1 MPPQFSLAVALFR
14 TLPEGCY
21 DVHTKI
27 PRGGN
32 RAAFSPLRSARRPAV
47 IVALLTLLIPIVGI
61 TESAYALD
69 ATRALTQAFHRVWQ
83 VPQGLPDPK
92 VFVVSQTSDGYL
104 WLGSPAGLIRFD
116 GLRFT
121 TIRECAGVRPEDLW
135 VHDLC
140 EDQAHNLW
148 IATDRQGLIRYRGA
162 TPRRFTVA
170 DGLPSDTVQCVIADK
185 RGAVWAGTSA
195 GVVRLTDS
203 RVAAF
208 GRDQGLPL
216 IDIHAMAEAQD
227 GSIWAGGEGN
237 RLGIFDGKAWTTR
250 ELVSMPSAGTVR
262 AIVPAEDGTVWVGT
276 SIGLIQYK
284 DGKDN
289 RLTTTSSL
297 ADDSIL
303 CLTAA
308 RDGSL
313 WAGTKDGF
321 SRLRDGEC
329 ESLTAADGLSQS
341 TVYSLCEDR
350 EGSLWVGTK
359 HGLNQFSDRR
369 TLPFTVREGLPSN
382 EVGPICQDAESNIWV
397 GTLGAG
403 LARFDGRRFVTLTTS
418 DGLASDAV
426 YALAAD
432 NDGQLW
438 IGTDR
443 GLNSMRNCQIEKK
456 YTIEDGLPANLVTC
470 LCQGSRGCLWIGTS
484 AGIAKL
490 HDGRIVQP
498 PGSADDLAAP
508 VRAVLERRDGTLIA
522 ATSGGLYCYADEQ
535 YRRFPSAALANRD
548 VDTLFEDADGRLWIG
563 TEADGL
569 LLLEGEKV
577 VNFTTKTGLYDDD
590 ISGLV
595 VDDEDRL
602 WMASSSGISYV
613 PRADLLKFAEGN
625 LAKLTSTPFRMTD
638 AMRTF
643 EAREGIQASMC
654 KTRDGRIWV
663 STTLGLLAIDPARL
677 VRVLPPAPVVVEEVV
692 VNGQIRSPQEIA
704 TLPPGSSN
712 VAFEYTALSLLT
724 PMRITF
730 RYKLEGFDNDW
741 IDAGARR
748 EAFYTNLGPGNY
760 RFRVIARK
768 SDNSD
773 WDQGEPVAFTI
784 EPHFYQTSWFLPLV
798 GLTLGLTGLGVYRL
812 RVRRIKEQ
820 MRAVV
825 AERSRIAREL
835 HDTLIQGFSGVTM
848 EMQALAARLSPS
860 NERGTLD
867 EIIHD
872 AASCLRDAR
881 RSVAGL
887 RSGPGD
893 RSGLAG
899 AIAQAARQLTETRDV
914 RLRLELSN
922 SPRQLPVEVEY
933 NLLRI
938 AQEAI
943 TNAVKHASARTIDVS
958 LACTS
963 QQILLTIADDGV
975 GFAISDGPW
984 ARPGHYGLIGM
995 KERATQ
1001 IGAEFR
1007 IAGEAGAGT
1016 AVSVRLPLSDS
1027 VHGVSGTS
1035 RHPVTREA

>member
-1 MPPQFSLAVALFR
+1 MHIEIQSGL
-14 TLPEGCY
+14 
-21 DVHTKI
+21 
-27 PRGGN
+27 N
-32 RAAFSPLRSARRPAV
+32 RAIVSYLKPARRPAV
-47 IVALLTLLIPIVGI
+47 LVFLLTLLIAIVGI
-61 TESAYALD
+61 TESANALD
-69 ATRALTQAFHRVWQ
+69 AARALTQAFHRVWQ

-92 VFVVSQTSDGYL
+92 IFVVSQTSDGYL

-121 TIRECAGVRPEDLW
+121 TVRECAGVKPEDLW

-140 EDQAHNLW
+140 EDQSHSLW
-148 IATDRQGLIRYRGA
+148 IATDRQGLIRYRCP
-162 TPRRFTVA
+162 TPRRFTLA
-170 DGLPSDTVQCVIADK
+170 DGLPSETVQCVIADK
-185 RGAVWAGTSA
+185 KGAVWAGTSA
-195 GVVRLTDS
+195 GIVRLTDD

-216 IDIHAMAEAQD
+216 VDIHALAETQD
-227 GSIWAGGEGN
+227 GNIWVGGEGN

-250 ELVSMPSAGTVR
+250 ELTSMPAGARVR
-262 AIVPAEDGTVWVGT
+262 AIAEAEDGTVWVGT
-276 SIGLIQYK
+276 SAGLIRVK
-284 DGKDN
+284 DGRDN
-289 RLTTTSSL
+289 RLSSARSP

-303 CLTAA
+303 CLTAG

-313 WAGTKDGF
+313 WVGTKDGF
-321 SRLRDGEC
+321 SRLRDGEF

-341 TVYSLCEDR
+341 TVYSICEDR

-382 EVGPICQDAESNIWV
+382 EVGPICQDADANIWV

-403 LARFDGRRFVTLTTS
+403 LARFDGRRFVNLTKS
-418 DGLASDAV
+418 DGLVSDTI

-432 NDGQLW
+432 NDRQLW
-438 IGTDR
+438 IGTDC
-443 GLNSMRNCQIEKK
+443 GLNSMREGRIEKK
-456 YTIEDGLPANLVTC
+456 FTVEDGLPANLVTS

-490 HDGRIVQP
+490 HEGRIVLP
-498 PGSADDLAAP
+498 PGNAGDLAAP

-522 ATSGGLYCYADEQ
+522 ATRDGLYSYADQQ
-535 YRRFPSAALANRD
+535 YRPFPSGALANRD
-548 VDTLFEDADGRLWIG
+548 VDTLYEDVDGRLWIG

-569 LLLEGEKV
+569 LLLDGEKV
-577 VNFTTKTGLYDDD
+577 ITFTTRTGLYDDD

-613 PRADLLKFAEGN
+613 PRADLLKFAGGN
-625 LAKLTSTPFRMTD
+625 LAKLKSTPFRMTD

-654 KTRDGRIWV
+654 KTRDGRLWM
-663 STTLGLLAIDPARL
+663 STTLGLLVIDPARL
-677 VRVLPPAPVVVEEVV
+677 VRVLPPAPVVVEGVV
-692 VNGQIRSPQEIA
+692 VNGQIRNPREIG

-748 EAFYTNLGPGNY
+748 EAFYTNLAPGNY
-760 RFRVIARK
+760 RFRVMARK
-768 SDNSD
+768 SDNAD

-798 GLTLGLTGLGVYRL
+798 GMTLGLAGLGVYRL

-860 NERGTLD
+860 IERGTLD
-867 EIIHD
+867 EIIRD

-899 AIAQAARQLTETRDV
+899 AIAQAARQLTETREV
-914 RLRLELSN
+914 RLRLELSD

-938 AQEAI
+938 AQEAV
-943 TNAVKHASARTIDVS
+943 TNAVKHSGARTIDVS
-958 LACTS
+958 LACTQ

-975 GFAISDGPW
+975 GFAIAEGPW

-1007 IAGEAGAGT
+1007 MAGEPGAGT

-1027 VHGVSGTS
+1027 AHGVPVTS
-1035 RHPVTREA
+1035 RHPATREA